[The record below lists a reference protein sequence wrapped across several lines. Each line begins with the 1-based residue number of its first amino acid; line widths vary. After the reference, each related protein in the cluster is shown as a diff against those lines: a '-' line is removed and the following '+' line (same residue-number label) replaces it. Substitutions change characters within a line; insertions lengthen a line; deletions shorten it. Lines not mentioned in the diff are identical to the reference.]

1 MSTVGKF
8 AQQTIHEATGV
19 TQQRQVQRAK
29 ADVFGRG
36 ILLGRLYAAY
46 ASYEGKSSR
55 LDPHLLPSQ
64 PFLMV

>member
-46 ASYEGKSSR
+46 ASYEGKSSQIDSHVSTS
-55 LDPHLLPSQ
+55 LT
-64 PFLMV
+64 PF